1 MKSNMVE
8 AMIGA
13 MVLALAG
20 GFFYFTYERTD
31 FGTVQGYELTARFD
45 RIDGINIGSDVRLA
59 GIKVGSVLGQEIDA
73 ENFQAIVRISVSRD
87 LRLPTDTFVRVASE
101 GLLGGSYLLLDAG
114 GLDEYLEDG
123 DEFEFTESAMD
134 LQNMIGQAIFNAGGG
149 DEGVDDGGEAS
160 NP

>member
-8 AMIGA
+8 ALIGA

-31 FGTVQGYELTARFD
+31 FGTVSGYELTARFD
-45 RIDGINIGSDVRLA
+45 RIDGIGIGSDVRLA
-59 GIKVGSVLGQEIDA
+59 GIKVGSVLGQEIDTV
-73 ENFQAIVRISVSRD
+73 NYQAIVRISVRRD
-87 LRLPTDTFVRVASE
+87 LQLPTDTFVRVASE

-114 GLDEYLEDG
+114 GMDEYLKDG

-149 DEGVDDGGEAS
+149 EDDGSDGSEAG